1 MAELCANKP
10 TLAVAGTHG
19 KTTTSA
25 FLTHIFSETRSIVYI
40 INGWFFSNVFF
51 KFNSDRK

>member
-19 KTTTSA
+19 KTTTTA
-25 FLTHIFSETRSIVYI
+25 FLTHIFSKTGQSFTSIM
-40 INGWFFSNVFF
+40 GGFFSE
-51 KFNSDRK
+51 